1 MSSNAVDKSAGRLLI
16 GAPRRPV
23 STALMKKLSK
33 MLADLELVKEAHL
46 PEIVELGTGR
56 SSELTLL
63 VVVSTNSAIVPVTG
77 ILEVRLEN
85 GLPANQQIA
94 LRVVT
99 EEFPLLAVARSVQCV
114 VGWRD

>member
-1 MSSNAVDKSAGRLLI
+1 
-16 GAPRRPV
+16 
-23 STALMKKLSK
+23 MKKLSK
-33 MLADLELVKEAHL
+33 MLSDLELVKEAHL

-63 VVVSTNSAIVPVTG
+63 VVVVSDSAVIPVTG
-77 ILEVRLEN
+77 ILEVRLEH
-85 GLPANQQIA
+85 GLPADQQIA

-99 EEFPLLAVARSVQCV
+99 ESFALLPVARSIQCV

>member
-1 MSSNAVDKSAGRLLI
+1 MSSNALDKSVNRLLI

-23 STALMKKLSK
+23 ATALMKKLSK
-33 MLADLELVKEAHL
+33 MLTDLELVKEAHL
-46 PEIVELGTGR
+46 PEVVELGGDR
-56 SSELTLL
+56 SAELTLL
-63 VVVSTNSAIVPVTG
+63 VVVASDSAVIPVTG
-77 ILEVRLEN
+77 ILEVRLEH

-99 EEFPLLAVARSVQCV
+99 EDFPLLAVTRSVQCV

>member
-1 MSSNAVDKSAGRLLI
+1 MSFNAVDKSANRLLI

-23 STALMKKLSK
+23 DTALMKKLSK

-46 PEIVELGTGR
+46 PEIVELGSGR
-56 SSELTLL
+56 PAELTLL
-63 VVVSTNSAIVPVTG
+63 VVVASDSAVVPVTG
-77 ILEVRLEN
+77 ILEVRLEH
-85 GLPANQQIA
+85 GFSAKQMVA

-99 EEFPLLAVARSVQCV
+99 EDFPLLAVARSVQCV

>member
-1 MSSNAVDKSAGRLLI
+1 MSSNALDRSTSRLLI
-16 GAPRRPV
+16 GAPRRTV

-33 MLADLELVKEAHL
+33 MLSDLELVKEAHL

-63 VVVSTNSAIVPVTG
+63 VVVVSDSAVIPVTG
-77 ILEVRLEN
+77 ILEVRLEH

-99 EEFPLLAVARSVQCV
+99 ESFPLLPVARSIQCV